1 MDLNGK
7 RAVVT
12 GGARG
17 IGYQIAR
24 RLLGRGSA
32 VSLWDLDGDALQKS
46 SEILENLGTV
56 HTVVCD
62 VSDEPSVRESVRK
75 SIAALGEVDILI
87 NNAGYMA
94 PGYFLE
100 QEAERWRYTMD
111 VNLKGM
117 LHTIHALLPHLQE
130 RGSGHIVNIS
140 SAAGLVGVPGLAV
153 YSASKWGVFG
163 LTEALREEAF
173 AAGYPGIQYSSVH
186 PMFLATGMFEG
197 ARLGGL
203 GALLFPRVKDHDVI
217 AEAVVEGAL
226 RRGRRC
232 IKRPRSLKLVLLLR
246 GLLPDALFG
255 RIGRVMKLHSSMD
268 HWKGPSKKEE
278 SA

>member
-1 MDLNGK
+1 MDLKGK

-24 RLLGRGSA
+24 RLLGRGAA
-32 VSLWDLDGDALQKS
+32 VSLWDVDGSVLQKS
-46 SEILENLGTV
+46 SVVLENLGTV

-62 VSDEPSVRESVRK
+62 VSEELAVRESVRK
-75 SIAALGEVDILI
+75 SIAALGGVDILI

-100 QEAERWRYTMD
+100 QETERWRYTMD

-117 LHTIHALLPHLQE
+117 LHTIHAFLPHMQE
-130 RGSGHIVNIS
+130 RRSGHIVNIS

-173 AAGYPGIQYSSVH
+173 AAGYPGLKYSSVH

-232 IKRPRSLKLVLLLR
+232 IKRPRSLRLVQLLR
-246 GLLPDALFG
+246 GLLPDALFAWF
-255 RIGRVMKLHSSMD
+255 GRVLKLHNSMD
-268 HWKGPSKKEE
+268 HWRGNEEKEE